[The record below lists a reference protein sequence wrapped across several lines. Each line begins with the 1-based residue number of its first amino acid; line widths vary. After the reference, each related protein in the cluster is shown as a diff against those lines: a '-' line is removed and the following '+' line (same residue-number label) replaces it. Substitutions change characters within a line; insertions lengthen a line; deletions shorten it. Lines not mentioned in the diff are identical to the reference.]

1 MTESEVSRRDVLK
14 FSALGTA
21 AMALPLERI
30 VKAKT
35 VRSQG
40 PTAQTH
46 SATTRSTPIRRRPRR
61 HLLPVDQRE
70 GLRWRTGAPSPT

>member
-1 MTESEVSRRDVLK
+1 VTPVSETKKGTAMTESEVSRRDVLK

-40 PTAQTH
+40 PTA
-46 SATTRSTPIRRRPRR
+46 R
-61 HLLPVDQRE
+61 
-70 GLRWRTGAPSPT
+70 